1 MDAQQIRRHVAQLHA
16 RGLDGR
22 SLARMLSA
30 WRGFFNYLARD
41 HGYTHN
47 PCAGVR
53 APRTAKR
60 LPHAL
65 SPDEAG
71 RLMDIAAAG
80 PLAVRDKAI
89 VELLYSSGLRLSE
102 LTGLE
107 QDDVNIRDATVR
119 VTGKGA
125 KTRIVPVGG
134 FALAALKA
142 WAPAR
147 GTLARPG
154 ETALFVGR
162 DGTAL
167 GARAVQARLKHW
179 ALQAGPRGQG
189 APARAA
195 ALVRLAP
202 AAVERGPARGAG
214 NAGAREHLHDAGLH
228 APRLPASRESV
239 RRRASAGEKTVVRLI
254 LKPGREK
261 SLKRRHPWVF
271 SGAVAKIQGQ
281 PGAGDTVEVRSA
293 DGAFLALAAYS
304 PESQIVARVWDWSE
318 RAIDHAFFQER
329 VSRAVA
335 QRKELPDGATIDAY
349 RLLHGESDGLPGVVA
364 DRYGDTLVL
373 QLTSAGAE
381 RWREAIAG
389 ALLEAT
395 GASRV
400 WERSDAEVRTLEG
413 LAPATGPVRG
423 AREPT
428 RIVVSERGI
437 RFEVDFERGHKTGFY
452 LDQRETGCGC
462 GSSRAGATCSTA
474 SAIRAASRST
484 PPRGA
489 RSRCSPSTARR
500 RRSPWRRPMSS

>member
-1 MDAQQIRRHVAQLHA
+1 M
-16 RGLDGR
+16 
-22 SLARMLSA
+22 
-30 WRGFFNYLARD
+30 
-41 HGYTHN
+41 
-47 PCAGVR
+47 
-53 APRTAKR
+53 
-60 LPHAL
+60 
-65 SPDEAG
+65 
-71 RLMDIAAAG
+71 
-80 PLAVRDKAI
+80 
-89 VELLYSSGLRLSE
+89 
-102 LTGLE
+102 
-107 QDDVNIRDATVR
+107 
-119 VTGKGA
+119 
-125 KTRIVPVGG
+125 
-134 FALAALKA
+134 
-142 WAPAR
+142 
-147 GTLARPG
+147 
-154 ETALFVGR
+154 
-162 DGTAL
+162 
-167 GARAVQARLKHW
+167 
-179 ALQAGPRGQG
+179 
-189 APARAA
+189 
-195 ALVRLAP
+195 
-202 AAVERGPARGAG
+202 
-214 NAGAREHLHDAGLH
+214 
-228 APRLPASRESV
+228 
-239 RRRASAGEKTVVRLI
+239 RLI

-335 QRKELPDGATIDAY
+335 QRKELLDGATIDAY

-452 LDQRETGCGC
+452 LDQRENRLRLRQLARGRDVLDGFCYTGGFALNAAAGGAKSVFALDSSAEALALAKANEQLNGLAGVDWVGGDVFQMLRHLRDGRRQFDLVVLDPPKFAPTAAHAPKAARAYKDINLLAFKLLRPGGLLMTFSCSGGVSADLFQKIIA
-462 GSSRAGATCSTA
+462 GSALDAGVDAQIIEHLGPGPDHPVALNFPEGEYLKGLLCRVA
-474 SAIRAASRST
+474 
-484 PPRGA
+484 
-489 RSRCSPSTARR
+489 
-500 RRSPWRRPMSS
+500 